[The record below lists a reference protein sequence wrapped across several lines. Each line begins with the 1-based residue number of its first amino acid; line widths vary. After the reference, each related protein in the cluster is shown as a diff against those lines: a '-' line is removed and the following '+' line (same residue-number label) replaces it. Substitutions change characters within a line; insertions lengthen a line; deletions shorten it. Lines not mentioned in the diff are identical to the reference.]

1 MPVAEVGYKP
11 PLLYQYSRDV
21 HSGSVLSEAQQ
32 LQEWETYDIDYIVN
46 WDATKFSL
54 RLLCLLLFSICK

>member
-46 WDATKFSL
+46 
-54 RLLCLLLFSICK
+54 